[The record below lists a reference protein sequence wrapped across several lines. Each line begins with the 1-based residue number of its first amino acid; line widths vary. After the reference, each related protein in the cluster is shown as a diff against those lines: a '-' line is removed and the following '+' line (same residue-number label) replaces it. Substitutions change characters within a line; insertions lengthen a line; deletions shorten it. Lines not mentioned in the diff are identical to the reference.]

1 MIKKFL
7 DAKTKTAEKD
17 GSFEIIAS
25 MGKRDRMGDLIDPKG
40 WYLKNYKKNPVILW
54 SHSTGGFG
62 SMAIPPVGKA
72 TKTWIDN
79 EKELR
84 MKGQFAETP
93 FAQELKT
100 LVNGGFL
107 NAVSV
112 GFLPLVEDIKGTI
125 DIEEKIYRRV
135 NEVEMKA
142 YSEGGS
148 VEINEKIYGKGGEVF
163 SKQEL
168 LEVSWVSV
176 PALPQALVTA
186 KEMNL
191 GLVTKAIEQEMKE
204 EEEVRVENPKEEAD
218 KEIGEEE
225 VMDLTVENNHNYYL
239 GNGVLSHN
247 SSIDPVQPK
256 FESGLLPGE
265 TPTGM
270 NVVTL
275 RPTFFKTVSPEKHN
289 SNFWYSVDMRELSKA
304 DFMTM
309 MNVTELTQNQQVSM
323 ELIYQELR
331 KRYDEDEELEFSVEM
346 INEIIDAFEEL
357 NTTQKTSLK
366 FKFRPLEHSQFFEKE
381 YKRNIVSLM
390 RKGYVP
396 AINVENFDSFGKG
409 AFLFPEVTLN
419 IVLREVIL
427 ARRKGLIKPVFV
439 VLDEASRFVGNRK
452 RSSLKESILQC
463 LEENTLIK
471 TKEGN
476 KKIKDLDENND
487 LILSYN
493 ENKKESTWSKFHKFG
508 EDKKELYE
516 IELENG
522 KKIECSEDH
531 RLFKMGFQNKFEEKK
546 IKELKIGDKLVCENF
561 CICGKAILKQGRKYC
576 SKKCASKGYDHS
588 WKFGRKNPH
597 TKKTKDK
604 IRKSVRKIY
613 DDNIDNIKGKISK
626 SSKRPYEKRMG
637 MEKSNEL
644 KSKKSING
652 VMNEIFKN

>member
-125 DIEEKIYRRV
+125 DIEEKMYRRV

-191 GLVTKAIEQEMKE
+191 GLVTKAMEQEIEFETEWEKKE
-204 EEEVRVENPKEEAD
+204 GEQVWEKREEAD
-218 KEIGEEE
+218 KEMEEE
-225 VMDLTVENNHNYYL
+225 KDVRVEDPDE
-239 GNGVLSHN
+239 GKEKEEVVEDKEESKSFEERLS
-247 SSIDPVQPK
+247 
-256 FESGLLPGE
+256 EA
-265 TPTGM
+265 
-270 NVVTL
+270 
-275 RPTFFKTVSPEKHN
+275 EKVIN
-289 SNFWYSVDMRELSKA
+289 
-304 DFMTM
+304 
-309 MNVTELTQNQQVSM
+309 
-323 ELIYQELR
+323 ELR
-331 KRYDEDEELEFSVEM
+331 EAKIPESVTSSKDE
-346 INEIIDAFEEL
+346 
-357 NTTQKTSLK
+357 TKG
-366 FKFRPLEHSQFFEKE
+366 
-381 YKRNIVSLM
+381 
-390 RKGYVP
+390 RK
-396 AINVENFDSFGKG
+396 A
-409 AFLFPEVTLN
+409 
-419 IVLREVIL
+419 
-427 ARRKGLIKPVFV
+427 LIK
-439 VLDEASRFVGNRK
+439 K
-452 RSSLKESILQC
+452 
-463 LEENTLIK
+463 
-471 TKEGN
+471 
-476 KKIKDLDENND
+476 
-487 LILSYN
+487 
-493 ENKKESTWSKFHKFG
+493 
-508 EDKKELYE
+508 
-516 IELENG
+516 
-522 KKIECSEDH
+522 
-531 RLFKMGFQNKFEEKK
+531 
-546 IKELKIGDKLVCENF
+546 
-561 CICGKAILKQGRKYC
+561 
-576 SKKCASKGYDHS
+576 
-588 WKFGRKNPH
+588 
-597 TKKTKDK
+597 
-604 IRKSVRKIY
+604 
-613 DDNIDNIKGKISK
+613 
-626 SSKRPYEKRMG
+626 
-637 MEKSNEL
+637 
-644 KSKKSING
+644 KSKKSDMERLLIMVDKVFETLLRKLRQND
-652 VMNEIFKN
+652 